1 MKKLLIFLSVL
12 IVFSCNKQVEKIR
25 NEPTLVDESE
35 VLKPSGGYSSFKRSD
50 DFEASQLRGKPV
62 KNQVGNI
69 TSLMTTVRSPY
80 KIDLNWYG
88 ANGAVKYNV
97 YRNDVFVGSTV
108 QPLYSDNGLLPNT
121 KYKYQVAGV
130 ASNGTVGNLSNVVY
144 GTTFAAGTGRVV
156 IFLQFNKDTT
166 YGQWAN
172 GYNGGKPL
180 ITEGSGFTE
189 EEMQVITDGIAADYA
204 QFNITVTRN
213 KAEYLAASR
222 RTKTI
227 FTISHEWYSGSP
239 TPTAGGVSYLNT
251 LGLDIPN
258 FVFSSALYYNV
269 YYNIVAGTHED
280 GHAIGG
286 LRHAVDVCGQ
296 TYGGDG
302 NHMGAAYHQS
312 YRFFNYHL
320 VSGCTYEDQITILN
334 NRTQ

>member
-1 MKKLLIFLSVL
+1 MQKLLIFLSVL
-12 IVFSCNKQVEKIR
+12 IACNKQVEKVIGVT
-25 NEPTLVDESE
+25 PVDESE
-35 VLKPSGGYSSFKRSD
+35 VLKPVGGYSSDKRSD
-50 DFEASQLRGKPV
+50 DYVASLNKGKPV

-69 TSLMTTVRSPY
+69 TSLMTTVKSPY
-80 KIDLNWYG
+80 QINLNWYG
-88 ANGAVKYNV
+88 VSGAVKYNV
-97 YRNDVFVGSTV
+97 YRNDVFVGSTI
-108 QPLYSDNGLLPNT
+108 QPLFSDVGLTANT

-130 ASNGTVGNLSNVVY
+130 ASNGVVGNLSNIVY

-166 YGQWAN
+166 YGQWMN
-172 GYNGGKPL
+172 GFNGGEPL

-189 EEMQVITDGIAADYA
+189 QEMQTVTDGIAADYA

-239 TPTAGGVSYLNT
+239 VPTAGGVSYLNT
-251 LGLDIPN
+251 LGLDVPN
-258 FVFSSALYYNV
+258 FVFTSALYYNT
-269 YYNIVAGTHED
+269 YYCIVAGTHED

-286 LRHAVDVCGQ
+286 LHHAIDACDGQ
-296 TYGGDG
+296 SYGGDG
-302 NHMGAAYHQS
+302 NHMGAAYHQT
-312 YRFFNYHL
+312 YRFWNYHL
-320 VSGCTYEDQITILN
+320 VFGCSYEDQITTLN